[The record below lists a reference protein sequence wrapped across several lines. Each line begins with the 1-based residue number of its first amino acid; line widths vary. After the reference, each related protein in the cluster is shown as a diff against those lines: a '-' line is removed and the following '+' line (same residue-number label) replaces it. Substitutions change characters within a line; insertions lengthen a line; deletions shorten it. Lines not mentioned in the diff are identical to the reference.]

1 MRKILRIS
9 KVNNNGTKKRKRK
22 AEALSRK
29 ELHSR
34 LRCLQKE
41 EFTERRN
48 HFFLEDI
55 QSKPHSNTTTT
66 PQFILNRKCNSV

>member
-34 LRCLQKE
+34 LRDVYKKRNSLKE
-41 EFTERRN
+41 EIIS
-48 HFFLEDI
+48 FLKI
-55 QSKPHSNTTTT
+55 FNQNPIPPRQQHHSI
-66 PQFILNRKCNSV
+66 F